1 MKANNQNIS
10 NILGVSNLTP
20 AVAANEPKEVTL
32 MVPKEKHT
40 TADVDYDFTRSN
52 LYEIIEKGQGALDD
66 MIEFA
71 RQAQHPRAYE
81 VVATLLNN
89 LVDAN
94 QKLLHLNKQ
103 IKEIKKSETTKDEI
117 DNKITNNLFVG
128 STAELHKILK
138 GE

>member
-10 NILGVSNLTP
+10 NALGVSPLTP
-20 AVAANEPKEVTL
+20 AVVDNEPKEVTL
-32 MVPKEKHT
+32 MVAKENHT
-40 TADVDYDFTRSN
+40 TTDVDYNYTRSN
-52 LYEIIEKGQGALDD
+52 LYDIIEKGQGALDD

-81 VVATLLNN
+81 VVATLLSN

-94 QKLLHLNKQ
+94 QKLLHLSKQ
-103 IKEIKKSETTKDEI
+103 VKDIKKSETKKDEI